1 MIKKMLLYF
10 LCLSLFLSIP
20 GCKKKLPTT
29 PDIPTII
36 LPTIEYFNASP
47 ESIMLDSSSTLSWS
61 TTNATTVT
69 IDQGI
74 GGVSATGTKEVSP
87 SETTTY
93 TLTAKNSDGQ
103 KSQSCV
109 LEIKKWAILNFSTDP
124 ESPVIDYNWLY
135 GTTTSD
141 FTVILTET
149 NGIGGQ
155 IDSLLIK
162 GLLDIS
168 TVCSA
173 QEFGGG
179 VFNSLGSLSRYCSL
193 VIPCKVYIII
203 FYITGVD
210 NNGYV
215 IDEEIWWDI
224 SWTQNKGLMRFLKIV
239 EGQNHHKLIK

>member
-1 MIKKMLLYF
+1 MIKKMLLSF

-20 GCKKKLPTT
+20 GCKKTPTT
-29 PDIPTII
+29 PDIPAVV
-36 LPTIEYFNASP
+36 LPSIQYFNANP

-61 TTNATTVT
+61 TTNATNVM

-74 GGVSATGTKEVSP
+74 GTVSQTGMMEVSP
-87 SETTTY
+87 EDTTTY
-93 TLTAKNSDGQ
+93 TLTAINSDGQ
-103 KSQSCV
+103 RTQSCV
-109 LEIKKWAILNFSTDP
+109 VEILKWAILDFSTDP
-124 ESPVIDYNWLY
+124 ENPVIYYSWLLD
-135 GTTTSD
+135 TSTSD
-141 FTVILTET
+141 FTVIITES

-155 IDSLLIK
+155 IDSLLVE

-179 VFNSLGSLSRYCSL
+179 VFNPLGSLSRYCSL

-239 EGQNHHKLIK
+239 EGANHHKLIN